1 MKAHVLD
8 DRVVVKKKE
17 VINTNSFGIVI
28 PEDKSIKTSEG
39 EVIAVGE
46 GKQLDN
52 GIVREM
58 TVKVGDTVIFPK
70 GVGVEVKIEDI
81 ECIVLREPEIF
92 GILE

>member
-70 GVGVEVKIEDI
+70 GAGVEVKIEDI